1 MHIRVMAETVTDR
14 KTSAKTD
21 EWSERIAEQ
30 ERSGVSVKQFCKE
43 RELAECSFY
52 AWRKR
57 LRCNGTVRFA
67 LVERGAVRQQ
77 PARDFHLELVLA
89 NGEQLRIGSGVDGA
103 TLRTVIEAL
112 RP

>member
-1 MHIRVMAETVTDR
+1 MHIHVMSETIIEK
-14 KTSAKTD
+14 KTSTKADK
-21 EWSERIAEQ
+21 WSERIAEQ
-30 ERSGVSVKQFCKE
+30 EHSSLSVKQFCKE
-43 RELAECSFY
+43 RGLAECSFY

-67 LVERGAVRQQ
+67 LVERRAPRQ
-77 PARDFHLELVLA
+77 PLARDFHLEWVFA

-103 TLRTVIEAL
+103 TLRTVIETL